1 MMDRRTLLGALA
13 GSLIVKARAAG
24 AQQAGNVWRIGLL
37 DFASDPASSSR
48 WKALRDR
55 LHELGYVEGRNARFE
70 SRWSDGELVRMPGLA
85 AQLVKAKVDI
95 IVTAGTESAVAAK
108 QATSSIPIVMATGGD
123 VVGDKLVASVARP
136 GGNVT
141 GVNSLTSELVAKR
154 LELLKE
160 LLPGLSRVAI
170 LRDLDNRATKLYEN
184 QAERAG
190 KSLGTLVQVVGVHGH
205 KDLEGAFLTM
215 ERARTGAVLF
225 VENTIFIA
233 HRQHVADLALKHRLP
248 TMAPA
253 KEYAVAGVLVSYGT
267 DYSDLFQRA
276 AIYVDKILKGAHP
289 GDLPIEQPTKIE
301 LVINL
306 KTAKALGLT
315 IPASLLQ
322 RADQVI
328 E

>member
-1 MMDRRTLLGALA
+1 MDRRAFLGTLA
-13 GSLIVKARAAG
+13 GGLLAAPLAAE
-24 AQQAGNVWRIGLL
+24 AQPGGKVWRIGLL
-37 DFASDPASSSR
+37 DFASDPTSSSR

-55 LHELGYVEGRNARFE
+55 LHELGYVEGQNVLFE
-70 SRWSDGELVRMPGLA
+70 SRWSDGEQGRMPGLA
-85 AQLVKAKVDI
+85 MQLVKTKVDI

-160 LLPGLSRVAI
+160 LIPGLSRVAI
-170 LRDLDNRATKLYEN
+170 LRDVDNRATMLYEN

-190 KSLGTLVQVVGVHGH
+190 KSLGTVVKVVGVHGH
-205 KDLEGAFLTM
+205 KDLDGAFLAM
-215 ERARTGAVLF
+215 ERAHAGAVLF
-225 VENTIFIA
+225 VENTTFIA
-233 HRQHVADLALKHRLP
+233 HRQHVADLAVKHRLP

-267 DYSDLFQRA
+267 DYSDLSQRA
-276 AIYVDKILKGAHP
+276 AFYVDKVLKGAKP
-289 GDLPIEQPTKIE
+289 ADLPIEQPTKIE

-306 KTAKALGLT
+306 KIAKALGLT
-315 IPASLLQ
+315 IPPSLLQ

>member
-1 MMDRRTLLGALA
+1 VNRRTFIANLGLGLLA
-13 GSLIVKARAAG
+13 GPLAAE
-24 AQQAGNVWRIGLL
+24 AQPAGKVWRIGLL

-55 LHELGYVEGRNARFE
+55 LHELGYVEGKNVLFE
-70 SRWSDGELVRMPGLA
+70 SRWSDGELARMPGLA
-85 AQLVKAKVDI
+85 VQLVKARVDI

-160 LLPGLSRVAI
+160 LVPGLSRVAI

-184 QAERAG
+184 QAERAA
-190 KSLGTLVQVVGVHGH
+190 KSLGTAVKVVGVHGH
-205 KDLEGAFLTM
+205 KELDGAFLAM
-215 ERARTGAVLF
+215 EQAHAGAVLF

-233 HRQHVADLALKHRLP
+233 YRQHVADLALKHRLP

-276 AIYVDKILKGAHP
+276 AVYVDKILKGTKPA
-289 GDLPIEQPTKIE
+289 DLPIEQPTKIE

-315 IPASLLQ
+315 IPPALLT

>member
-1 MMDRRTLLGALA
+1 MDRRAFIGTLA
-13 GSLIVKARAAG
+13 GSLLAG
-24 AQQAGNVWRIGLL
+24 PLVAEGQPSANVWRIGLL

-55 LHELGYVEGRNARFE
+55 LHELGYVQGHNVLFE
-70 SRWSDGELVRMPGLA
+70 SRWSDGEQGRMASLA
-85 AQLVKAKVDI
+85 VQLVKAKVDI

-160 LLPGLSRVAI
+160 LIPGLLRVAV
-170 LRDLDNRATKLYEN
+170 LRDLDNRATKLYES
-184 QAERAG
+184 QAGRAG
-190 KSLGTLVQVVGVHGH
+190 KSLGTVVTVVGVHGH
-205 KDLEGAFLTM
+205 KDLDGAFLAI
-215 ERARTGAVLF
+215 ERARAGAVMF
-225 VENTIFIA
+225 VENTTFIA
-233 HRQHVADLALKHRLP
+233 YRQHVADLAVKHRLP

-276 AIYVDKILKGAHP
+276 AVYVDKILKGAKP
-289 GDLPIEQPTKIE
+289 ADLPIEQPTKIE

-315 IPASLLQ
+315 IPPSLLQ